1 MSFNEEVGLAVSRF
15 ADTISAQA
23 AADPSAAGTVAL
35 SLAGAAAGG
44 LAWWRKRRNREGREA
59 RIPVT
64 PGHDVEYRATS
75 RPGK

>member
-1 MSFNEEVGLAVSRF
+1 MSVQSEVGEAVGRF
-15 ADTISAQA
+15 CDTVSASA
-23 AADPSAAGTVAL
+23 AADPSTVGTVAL
-35 SLAGAAAGG
+35 SLAGTVAAG

-75 RPGK
+75 RSGK